1 VLPPRTAHGQLTEAG
16 AVAARLRFFH
26 WELEFPEAF
35 FGPDGVRLPAAGFD
49 AVLGNPPWDMLRAD
63 QHGDGRSAPHGS
75 ERSLV
80 RFTRETGIYH
90 AQSDGHA
97 NKYQLFLER
106 AVSLLQPAGRLGLV
120 LPSGLATDH
129 GCARLRRLLLTGCA
143 VDSIVGFEN
152 RARIFPIHRSV
163 RFLILTATNGTA
175 TSHFDCRFGETD
187 ANVLA
192 DSEIEPAPQPRRP
205 VRLTPATLARLSGDD
220 LAIPDIR
227 CETDLVIAERAA
239 ALFPPLGAA
248 DGWGA
253 HFGRELNATDDRREF
268 GPPDRGWPVLEGKAI
283 RPFGVDLR
291 STRWSIRP
299 SRARTL
305 LGDRSLR
312 PRLAYRDVASA
323 TNQLT
328 LIAAL
333 LPAESAS
340 THTLFCLRTPLPAR
354 AQYFLCGLFNSLPI
368 NYLARLRVTTH
379 VTTAI
384 VERLP
389 IPTRTGQPAAFAEIA
404 ACARVLTRAYDRH
417 VFARLNA
424 RVAALYC
431 LTQDEFAYVLSTFPL
446 VERQDKD
453 AAAAEFARIS

>member
-1 VLPPRTAHGQLTEAG
+1 
-16 AVAARLRFFH
+16 
-26 WELEFPEAF
+26 
-35 FGPDGVRLPAAGFD
+35 
-49 AVLGNPPWDMLRAD
+49 M
-63 QHGDGRSAPHGS
+63 
-75 ERSLV
+75 
-80 RFTRETGIYH
+80 
-90 AQSDGHA
+90 
-97 NKYQLFLER
+97 
-106 AVSLLQPAGRLGLV
+106 
-120 LPSGLATDH
+120 
-129 GCARLRRLLLTGCA
+129 
-143 VDSIVGFEN
+143 
-152 RARIFPIHRSV
+152 
-163 RFLILTATNGTA
+163 
-175 TSHFDCRFGETD
+175 
-187 ANVLA
+187 
-192 DSEIEPAPQPRRP
+192 
-205 VRLTPATLARLSGDD
+205 
-220 LAIPDIR
+220 
-227 CETDLVIAERAA
+227 
-239 ALFPPLGAA
+239 
-248 DGWGA
+248 
-253 HFGRELNATDDRREF
+253 
-268 GPPDRGWPVLEGKAI
+268 
-283 RPFGVDLR
+283 
-291 STRWSIRP
+291 
-299 SRARTL
+299 